1 MDFILFLTITALA
14 VSLDSMLTGFAV
26 GLKTKFTFTFSIIV
40 AITTFVLCAL
50 AVALGVLIDGILGDF
65 VQIVGAAFLII
76 IGICNFFKTA
86 GDEICGKLNFKECFA
101 LGFAVGLDASVAN
114 LSIALMGYTSM
125 LIPLFFAVM
134 HFVMVSVGFAL
145 ASTPLT
151 KKLKHT
157 NKIAGVMLVLL
168 GIWKLLG

>member
-1 MDFILFLTITALA
+1 MDFILFLAITAFA
-14 VSLDSMLTGFAV
+14 VSIDSMLTGFAV
-26 GLKTKFTFTFSIIV
+26 GLKTKFTFTFSAIV
-40 AITTFVLCAL
+40 AATTFILCAL
-50 AVALGVLIDGILGDF
+50 AVALGVLIDGILGEF
-65 VQIVGAAFLII
+65 VQIVGATFLII

-86 GDEICGKLNFKECFA
+86 DNEIYARLNFKECFA

-134 HFVMVSVGFAL
+134 HFVMVSIGFAV
-145 ASTPLT
+145 ATTPFT

-157 NKIAGVMLVLL
+157 NKIAGVMLILL
-168 GIWKLLG
+168 GIWKFFG